1 MNNSAEDR
9 RVFVKPSVAQATH
22 FVAELFQSIIC
33 EAVSQRGTCSVAL
46 AGGTTP
52 HALYHLLAFEGGV
65 ADLPWG
71 NVEFFFGDERDVP
84 LDHVESN
91 YGMAQRTMLDHVP
104 ADPTRVH
111 PMRGDAPD
119 LDEAAAE
126 YEQIIRRVVPADS
139 DSTPVFDIILL
150 GMGSDGHTASLY
162 PDTPAL
168 KEDKRLVV
176 ANHVQAMDRHRLTIT
191 YPLINNAR
199 NIIFLITGQ
208 DKADAVAKLVRQGP
222 DSQADIPAAR
232 VEPKNGICFVVLD
245 PPAAKKTDHRP
256 EA

>member
-1 MNNSAEDR
+1 MNDSSNPR
-9 RVFVKPSVAQATH
+9 RVFVKASVAQATH

-65 ADLPWG
+65 AELPWPS
-71 NVEFFFGDERDVP
+71 VEFFFGDERDVP

-119 LDEAAAE
+119 LDEAASE
-126 YEQIIRRVVPADS
+126 YEQIIRRVVPAGS
-139 DSTPVFDIILL
+139 NGIPVFDIILL
-150 GMGSDGHTASLY
+150 GMGSDGHTASLF
-162 PDTPAL
+162 PDTAAL
-168 KEDKRLVV
+168 EQDERLVV
-176 ANHVQAMDRHRLTIT
+176 ANHVETMDRHRMTIT

-199 NIIFLITGQ
+199 NIIFLVTGQ

-222 DSQADIPAAR
+222 DSDAEIPAAR
-232 VEPKNGICFVVLD
+232 VEPANGVCFVVLD
-245 PPAAKKTDHRP
+245 PPAAKKTDYRP
-256 EA
+256 EP